1 MLVLN
6 RHPNQVITI
15 GDHIRITV
23 VRIDYNQNQVT
34 IGIDAPRELPV
45 HRLEIYER
53 IQRGGPV

>member
-6 RHPNQVITI
+6 RQEHETITI

-23 VRIDYNQNQVT
+23 VRIDYNRHQVT
-34 IGIDAPRELPV
+34 IGIEAPRELPV

-53 IQRGGPV
+53 IQQGGPV

>member
-15 GDHIRITV
+15 GDNIRITV
-23 VRIDYNQNQVT
+23 VRIDYSQNQVT

-53 IQRGGPV
+53 IQQGGPV